1 MIYIHANTDE
11 FEYDIR
17 SMVKAF
23 YPEYE
28 QYVYCDESKV
38 QPQKKPEE
46 GPEMVLEILLLDDGM
61 MAFCRG
67 EEGKAQHVFT
77 EGKERTKRKNALKKA
92 LYRLLAERTGREL
105 PWGTLTGIRPTKL
118 FVKALEEGKAE
129 EEILQDMQ
137 KDYLL
142 TGQKSELGLSIAKKE
157 RKLFSD
163 LPMENGASLYI
174 HIPFC
179 PTTCL
184 YCSFT
189 SYPAAMWKDRMGDY
203 IKALKKELLVVRD
216 GMGSRE
222 LTTIYVGGGTPTTLT
237 AEQLSEL
244 LGFVKDNFPMENLR
258 EFTVE
263 AGRPDSIT
271 MPKLMALKENGVN
284 RISINP
290 QTMNEDTLQILGR
303 QHSVEQTK
311 EAYTLARQA
320 GFKNINMDIILG
332 LPNEGQDKVKYTLS
346 EIKGLSPDNL
356 TVHCLALKHN
366 SRLNLEKNR
375 YAHLTYEDVTG
386 PLKLAADFATDMGME
401 PYYLYRQKQI
411 AGNQENVGYALPGKE
426 GLYNMLI
433 MEEKQSIFSVG
444 AGAITKLVKQPG
456 ELFKRV
462 ENVKDVTTYLDR
474 IDDMLLR
481 KKEAFEALNQ

>member
-23 YPEYE
+23 YPEHE

-38 QPQKKPEE
+38 QPQKKPEAE
-46 GPEMVLEILLLDDGM
+46 PEFVLEILLLDEGM
-61 MAFCRG
+61 MVFCRG
-67 EEGKAQHVFT
+67 EEELAQHVFA
-77 EGKERTKRKNALKKA
+77 EGTERTLRKNAMKKA
-92 LYRLLAERTGREL
+92 LYRLLSKRTGKEL
-105 PWGTLTGIRPTKL
+105 SWGTLTGIRPTKL
-118 FVKALEEGKAE
+118 FVKALEEGKTDAQ
-129 EEILQDMQ
+129 ILQDMRE
-137 KDYLL
+137 KYFL
-142 TGQKSELGLSIAKKE
+142 TGEKSELGLSIAKKE
-157 RKLFSD
+157 RELFSTI
-163 LPMENGASLYI
+163 PMEKGASLYI

-189 SYPAAMWKDRMGDY
+189 SFPAAMWAERMKEY
-203 IKALKKELLVVRD
+203 IEALKKELLVVRE

-237 AEQLSEL
+237 AGQLSEL
-244 LGFVKDNFPMENLR
+244 LGFVREQFPVERLR

-271 MPKLMALKENGVN
+271 LQKLTALREAGVD
-284 RISINP
+284 RVSINP
-290 QTMNEDTLQILGR
+290 QTMNEDTLRILGR
-303 QHSVEQTK
+303 QHTVEQTR
-311 EAYTLARQA
+311 EAFALARQA
-320 GFKNINMDIILG
+320 GFQNINMDIILG
-332 LPNEGQDKVKYTLS
+332 LPNEGEKEVQHTLD
-346 EIKGLSPDNL
+346 EIKKLHPDNL

-366 SRLNLEKNR
+366 SRLNLER
-375 YAHLTYEDVTG
+375 EQYTHLTYEDVTR
-386 PLKLAADFATDMGME
+386 PLRLAADAATGMGME

-411 AGNQENVGYALPGKE
+411 AGNQENTGYALPGKE

-433 MEEKQSIFSVG
+433 MEEKQCIFSVG

-462 ENVKDVTTYLDR
+462 ENVKDVSTYLDR
-474 IDDMLLR
+474 TEEMLVR